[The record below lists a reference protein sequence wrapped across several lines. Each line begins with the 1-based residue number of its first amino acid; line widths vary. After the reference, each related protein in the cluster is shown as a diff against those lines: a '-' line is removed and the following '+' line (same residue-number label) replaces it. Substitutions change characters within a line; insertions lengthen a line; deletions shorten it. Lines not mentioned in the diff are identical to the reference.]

1 MISVG
6 INGFG
11 RIGKS
16 IFFQLLDDTNVSICA
31 VNAPQLEM
39 KYVHQYLLYDSVHK
53 YSRDFEFKIVDEET
67 FEVSKGG
74 KKHTIHLFR
83 DRDAKNLTWKKYG
96 IEILMECTGSYLT
109 TEKCKEHDVD
119 FIIMSAPAKDK
130 TNTYV
135 YGVNHK
141 EYQGESIISS
151 ASCTTNCITPV
162 LKWFDD
168 NLKIKEGNF
177 TTIHA
182 TTASQYTVDILNKN
196 ARTNRSILNNIIP
209 HTTGASSAISA
220 VIPSLKGKINGTSLR
235 VPVSN
240 VSLVDLNIECEK
252 TDITFDEVMNQIR
265 DIQDERKDILQVTKD
280 TVVSC
285 DFLTTTAPSIIDSKA
300 SIDLGPGKFKLMI
313 WYDNEWSYSSQ
324 MIRLMNHVYQYH
336 HQSSIEKY
344 SVQNLSLEG
353 KKIILRVDM
362 NVPIQGGV
370 VSDDYRVTSSLPTIK
385 EILKKGVERLVI
397 ITHLGRPK
405 EDENGNIIRD
415 SKSSTKILKPIL
427 EKYLGEPIG
436 FIENIRDDISKHKER
451 VCLLENIRY
460 ERWET
465 KYEKLKNEN
474 EEGFMEF
481 KEKMNELG
489 DVYINDAFGCS
500 HRRHFSICGMY
511 ENKIV
516 GIGYLIQKELISL
529 EEIMKNPHKKK
540 ILAIV
545 GGSKIDDKV
554 PMLVSLSSKV
564 DTIYLGGGI
573 MSSLFKEMNDESP
586 KYKKILEEI
595 SIKTKLFK
603 MKDGVG
609 RFGLLEWNE
618 EYQSM
623 KNEKRDLNHL
633 INETTEIY
641 DIGTKSLIELMNLIN
656 EHDIIFWNGTM
667 GWIEKGF
674 TQGSE
679 LLAQILKNSGKKVI
693 IGGGDTGG
701 FVNQLGID
709 SFYHISTGGG
719 ASIEYISEGHLVGTD
734 YFVSS

>member
-16 IFFQLLDDTNVSICA
+16 IFLQLLDDNNVSICA

-67 FEVSKGG
+67 FEITKGG
-74 KKHTIHLFR
+74 RRHTVHLFR

-96 IEILMECTGSYLT
+96 ITMLMECTGSYLT

-141 EYQGESIISS
+141 EYQGENIISS

-162 LKWFDD
+162 LKWFDE

-240 VSLVDLNIECEK
+240 VSLVDLNIECER
-252 TDITFDEVMNQIR
+252 TNITFDNVMNQIR
-265 DIQDERKDILQVTKD
+265 DLKDERKDILQVTKD

-285 DFLTTTAPSIIDSKA
+285 DFLTTTAPSIIDVKA

-313 WYDNEWSYSSQ
+313 WYDNEWSYSAQ
-324 MIRLMNHVYQYH
+324 MIRLMNHVYKY
-336 HQSSIEKY
+336 HQSNPIEKY
-344 SVQNLSLEG
+344 SVQNLNLEG
-353 KKIILRVDM
+353 RRVILRVDM
-362 NVPIQGGV
+362 NVPIQNGV
-370 VSDDYRVTSSLPTIK
+370 VSDDYRVTSSLPTIQ

-397 ITHLGRPK
+397 VTHLGRPK

-415 SKSSTKILKPIL
+415 SKSSTRILLPLL
-427 EKYLGEPIG
+427 EKYLGEKIG
-436 FIENIRDDISKHKER
+436 FIENIRDDSSKYEER
-451 VCLLENIRY
+451 ICLLENIRY

-474 EEGFMEF
+474 EEGYMEF
-481 KEKMNELG
+481 KERMDLLG

-500 HRRHFSICGMY
+500 HRRHFSICGLY

-516 GIGYLIQKELISL
+516 GIGYLIQKELTAL
-529 EEIMKNPHKKK
+529 EEIMKNPYKKK

-554 PMLVSLSSKV
+554 PMLVSLSEKV

-573 MSSLFKEMNDESP
+573 MTSLFKEMNDEEP
-586 KYKKILEEI
+586 KYKKIIEEI
-595 SIKTKLFK
+595 EGKCRIKQ
-603 MKDGVG
+603 MKDGIG
-609 RFGLLEWNE
+609 RFGYLEWNE
-618 EYQSM
+618 KYQSM
-623 KNEKRDLNHL
+623 KNNHRDSYHL
-633 INETTEIY
+633 INQETEIY
-641 DIGTKSLIELMNLIN
+641 DIGAKSIIELMNIIN

-679 LLAQILKNSGKKVI
+679 LLTEILKNSGKKII

-701 FVNQLGID
+701 FVNQLGVD

-719 ASIEYISEGHLVGTD
+719 ASIEYISNGHLVGTD
-734 YFVSS
+734 YFFQ